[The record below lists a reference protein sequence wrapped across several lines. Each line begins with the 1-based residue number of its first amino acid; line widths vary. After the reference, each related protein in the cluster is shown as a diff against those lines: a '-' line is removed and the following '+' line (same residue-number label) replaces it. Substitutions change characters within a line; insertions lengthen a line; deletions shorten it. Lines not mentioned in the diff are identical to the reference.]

1 MSHDT
6 LVLLAKTFG
15 PIWMLGF
22 LLIVA
27 IRAWAPSRKAAPVSA
42 LTIAIGILGCR
53 WRKWSMM
60 SSPLAPSPR

>member
-1 MSHDT
+1 MSHDV

-27 IRAWAPSRKAAPVSA
+27 IRAFAPSRRAAHERAARS
-42 LTIAIGILGCR
+42 ILPPFA
-53 WRKWSMM
+53 RK
-60 SSPLAPSPR
+60 

>member
-15 PIWMLGF
+15 PIWMMGF

-27 IRAWAPSRKAAPVSA
+27 IRAYAPSRRAAHDRAAKSV
-42 LTIAIGILGCR
+42 LQE
-53 WRKWSMM
+53 
-60 SSPLAPSPR
+60 PSDG

>member
-6 LVLLAKTFG
+6 LVLIAKTFG

-27 IRAWAPSRKAAPVSA
+27 IRAFAPSRREAHDRAAKSV
-42 LTIAIGILGCR
+42 LQEKIDD
-53 WRKWSMM
+53 
-60 SSPLAPSPR
+60 

>member
-27 IRAWAPSRKAAPVSA
+27 IRAYAPSRREAHDRAARS
-42 LTIAIGILGCR
+42 IL
-53 WRKWSMM
+53 
-60 SSPLAPSPR
+60 PQEPSDG

>member
-15 PIWMLGF
+15 PIWMMGF

-27 IRAWAPSRKAAPVSA
+27 IRAFAPSRRAAHESA
-42 LTIAIGILGCR
+42 ARSILPPEG
-53 WRKWSMM
+53 SE
-60 SSPLAPSPR
+60 

>member
-15 PIWMLGF
+15 PVWMLGI

-27 IRAWAPSRKAAPVSA
+27 IRAYAPSRKAAHDRAARS
-42 LTIAIGILGCR
+42 ILPQEQSDG
-53 WRKWSMM
+53 
-60 SSPLAPSPR
+60 